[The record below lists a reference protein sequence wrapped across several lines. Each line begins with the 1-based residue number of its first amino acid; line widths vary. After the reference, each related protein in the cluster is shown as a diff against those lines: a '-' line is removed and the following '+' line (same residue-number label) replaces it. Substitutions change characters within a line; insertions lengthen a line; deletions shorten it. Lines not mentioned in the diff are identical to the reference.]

1 MLPTHMHAI
10 QEQAK
15 ETERH
20 AADGRHSVLHTVMH
34 DGGALLVC
42 YTTTMN
48 DCPFDLPT
56 GHSPPLVEH

>member
-1 MLPTHMHAI
+1 LLATHMHAI

-20 AADGRHSVLHTVMH
+20 STDGRHSVLHTVVH
-34 DGGALLVC
+34 DGGDLLVC

-48 DCPFDLPT
+48 D
-56 GHSPPLVEH
+56 